1 MPIFDERKFWKRRGT
16 GAKTSEPAG
25 DKNAPEDAPPLRDTL
40 EKALTEPAMDF
51 SGMFPPLND
60 VGPDVQKYLNVLIQ
74 EAAQHGVKI
83 SSGVEGMLMNK
94 DFFEGIPDIL
104 RNDRQRL
111 LQYITNSSRFH
122 DLIHTARKR
131 AWSGDSTGLL
141 GKEVEIQG
149 IVGHAGKERRKE
161 AGLMLNLEYLRSIG
175 IDPSKVLFF
184 RRTDPGEADPR
195 PERYW
200 TSDYGEA
207 LDGLTAEIGYPRR
220 ASTIV
225 LVADLQTIE
234 VAGHGLIQDI
244 NDDSGIS
251 VCQITNNPFNQR
263 EALAVLKDPRL
274 TRE

>member
-1 MPIFDERKFWKRRGT
+1 MPIFDERKFWRRKGA

-60 VGPDVQKYLNVLIQ
+60 VGPDEQKYLNDLMQ
-74 EAAQHGVKI
+74 EAAQHGTKI
-83 SSGVEGMLMNK
+83 SSGVERMLMNK
-94 DFFEGIPDIL
+94 DFFEGIPDVL

-111 LQYITNSSRFH
+111 LQYITNSSRFD
-122 DLIHTARKR
+122 DLIHVARER

-141 GKEVEIQG
+141 GKDVEIQDV
-149 IVGHAGKERRKE
+149 VGRGGKERRKE
-161 AGLMLNLEYLRSIG
+161 MGLTLNLEYLRSID

-184 RRTDPGEADPR
+184 RRTDPAETDPR

-200 TSDYGEA
+200 TSDYGEV
-207 LDGLTAEIGYPRR
+207 LSGLTAEIGYPRR
-220 ASTIV
+220 ANTVV

-234 VAGHGLIQDI
+234 AVGRGLIQDI

-251 VCQITNNPFNQR
+251 VCQITNNPFDQR
-263 EALAVLKDPRL
+263 QAI
-274 TRE
+274 